1 MAELSSRIT
10 HMITK
15 VLLEDA
21 QGNVVA
27 EKDLNAVTLRN
38 GDTLTFA
45 ASDFVIDVDTVPNL
59 VIEEEPG

>member
-1 MAELSSRIT
+1 
-10 HMITK
+10 MITK